1 MPKLYVLVGVP
12 GAGKTTWI
20 GHQDFNWDNTELV
33 STDRFVEQYADVNK
47 KTYNE
52 VFEAYMPTAVKLMA
66 AQVVAARAAGK
77 DIVWDQT
84 STTVKSRMKK
94 FNMLP
99 DYEAIAVVFN
109 TPELT
114 ELNLRLKS
122 RPGKNI
128 PSSVMVQMIRGF
140 EMPTLSEGFSEIR
153 QSKG

>member
-99 DYEAIAVVFN
+99 EYEAIAVVFK

-114 ELNLRLKS
+114 ELNIRLKS

-128 PSSVMVQMIRGF
+128 PSHVMVQMIRGF
-140 EMPTLSEGFSEIR
+140 EVPTLSEGFSEIR

>member
-84 STTVKSRMKK
+84 STTIKSRAKK

-99 DYEAIAVVFN
+99 EYEAIAVVFK

-128 PSSVMVQMIRGF
+128 PSHVMVQMIRGF
-140 EMPTLSEGFSEIR
+140 EVPTLSEGFSEIR

>member
-84 STTVKSRMKK
+84 STTVKSRAKK

-99 DYEAIAVVFN
+99 EYEAIAVVFK
-109 TPELT
+109 TPELK

-128 PSSVMVQMIRGF
+128 PSHVMVQMIRGF
-140 EMPTLSEGFSEIR
+140 EVPTLSEGFSEIR

>member
-1 MPKLYVLVGVP
+1 
-12 GAGKTTWI
+12 
-20 GHQDFNWDNTELV
+20 
-33 STDRFVEQYADVNK
+33 
-47 KTYNE
+47 
-52 VFEAYMPTAVKLMA
+52 MPTAVKLMA

-84 STTVKSRMKK
+84 STTVKSRAKK

-99 DYEAIAVVFN
+99 EYEAIAVVFK
-109 TPELT
+109 TPELK

-128 PSSVMVQMIRGF
+128 PSHVMVQMIRGF

>member
-84 STTVKSRMKK
+84 STTVKSRAKK

-99 DYEAIAVVFN
+99 EYEAIAVVFK

-128 PSSVMVQMIRGF
+128 PSHVMVQMIRGF
-140 EMPTLSEGFSEIR
+140 EVPTLSEGFSEIR